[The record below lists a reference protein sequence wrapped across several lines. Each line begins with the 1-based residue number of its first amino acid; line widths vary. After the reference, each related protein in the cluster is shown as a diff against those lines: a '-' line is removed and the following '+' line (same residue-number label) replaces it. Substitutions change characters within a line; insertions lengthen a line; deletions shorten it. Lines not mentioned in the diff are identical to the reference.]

1 MSVANTPTI
10 YKKDKALSL
19 PFLDIRV
26 FCWVVEKNAPAMKN
40 DRSVTVFCTF
50 KITDRNLYLSIII

>member
-1 MSVANTPTI
+1 MPVANTPPI

-50 KITDRNLYLSIII
+50 KIT